1 MTIGIVVK
9 KTSLLKNRY
18 LLPVLI
24 LALGGG
30 IMALFT
36 QFKAP
41 PAEKNTERKA
51 PIVSTSAIEMAP
63 LTLSIDSH
71 GLVKPRFNSE
81 VTAQVSGEIV
91 SINDG
96 FVRGGFVKKGQVLAQ
111 IDPSDYQTALLEAQ
125 ANVAAA
131 QAALELEKA
140 RGKVAEAE
148 WQQISNTKPSELG
161 LRKPQLAQEL
171 SRYRAATAALQR
183 AERNLERATIRAP
196 YDALIEERHV
206 GLGSFVTI
214 GSPLGRLLSSYS
226 AEIRLPVADKDLQ
239 FLQNKGVGAGVTL
252 NAYYSGKP
260 TQWQATIIR
269 NESVIDNSSRMTYLV
284 AEVSTPYQPTS
295 ANTHGLPLRFG
306 TYVTADITGIELVQA
321 ARIPRH
327 LINNGKVAVTNKQGT
342 VSLKAV
348 NIVRE
353 VDASA
358 IVNAGLS
365 DGDLLITSA
374 LNSIVDGMQITLP
387 TSSAEKDV
395 ETISTVDQMAQ
406 QGE

>member
-1 MTIGIVVK
+1 MK

-18 LLPVLI
+18 LLPILI
-24 LALGGG
+24 LGFGG
-30 IMALFT
+30 IIMSLFA

-51 PIVSTSAIEMAP
+51 PIVSTAAIEMAP
-63 LTLSIDSH
+63 LTLSIGSH

-91 SINDG
+91 SINEG

-125 ANVAAA
+125 ANVATA
-131 QAALELEKA
+131 QASLELEKA

-183 AERNLERATIRAP
+183 AERNLERATIKAP

-226 AEIRLPVADKDLQ
+226 AEVRLPVADNDLQ
-239 FLQNKGVGAGVTL
+239 FLQNNGVGAGVTL
-252 NAYYSGKP
+252 SAYYSGKP

-269 NESVIDNSSRMTYLV
+269 NESVIDNNSRMTYLV

-306 TYVTADITGIELVQA
+306 TYVTADITGIELAQA

-327 LINNGKVAVTNKQGT
+327 LINNGKVAVTNKEGK

-353 VDASA
+353 IDASA
-358 IVNAGLS
+358 IVNTGLS

-374 LNSIVDGMQITLP
+374 LNSIAEGMQVTLS
-387 TSSAEKDV
+387 TSSAEKNVDSRGN
-395 ETISTVDQMAQ
+395 IDQMAQ